1 MEATNRRTFL
11 KAGLPL
17 AAQIAVA
24 QARKPN
30 VLFVMADQFRF
41 DAIGALGN
49 RDVYTPNLDR
59 LVKRGATFTNTYSP
73 CPVCVPA
80 RYSIR
85 TGCEPPTTRIFGNGV
100 SKPLGGQAPTVDG
113 RCGPYLAAT
122 MKRLGYR
129 TFCVGKFHT
138 TPWDEAL
145 GYDVHLHSE
154 ELYGTSEQRKSDS
167 YAHWIATEHASFNYV
182 EGLMGERTEMYYMPQ
197 MRPMPAAIAVERW
210 AADRA
215 IEQIRKEG
223 PEPYFGF
230 VSFIGPHP
238 PLAPP
243 IPFNRLYDPDRMPNP
258 VRGELEVDHMDEQ
271 IPWMNY
277 AVWAEDVNDSHNRV
291 LRARYYGTIT
301 YIDDCI
307 GRILDAVEAR
317 GDAANTL
324 ICFFSDHGD
333 HLGDHHA
340 WQKES
345 FFEASAHVPFLVSW
359 PEHIEAGVTRDRLI
373 SLTDLFG
380 LATSAAGSPE
390 WREGSDLFGT
400 PREYLFSFYGAPGTR
415 LYKVMLRHG
424 PWKYIY
430 MANGGREQLFN
441 LRDDPHELK
450 NLAQGR
456 RDIANN
462 LRGEVA
468 KSTSRPALRAGM
480 NGDDLLAFPFAARP
494 LQRIYQFDRSR
505 GVKGFPQH
513 PKDVLA
519 KWSS

>member
-17 AAQIAVA
+17 AAQIAMP

-59 LVKRGATFTNTYSP
+59 LVKRGATFTNAYSP

-100 SKPLGGQAPTVDG
+100 VKPLEGQARTVDG

-129 TFCVGKFHT
+129 TFGIGKFHT
-138 TPWDEAL
+138 SPWDEAL

-154 ELYGTSEQRKSDS
+154 ELYGTPEQRRGDN
-167 YAHWIATEHASFNYV
+167 YAHWIATEHAPFDYV

-197 MRPMPAAIAVERW
+197 IRPMPAAIGVERW

-215 IEQIRKEG
+215 VEEIGKEAS
-223 PEPYFGF
+223 EPYFGF

-258 VRGELEVDHMDEQ
+258 VRGEMEVDHMDEQ

-277 AVWAEDVNDSHNRV
+277 GVWAEDVNDSHARV

-359 PEHIEAGVTRDRLI
+359 PEHIEAGVTRDRLV

-390 WREGSDLFGT
+390 WRDGSDLFGA
-400 PREYLFSFYGAPGTR
+400 PREYLLSFYGAPGTR
-415 LYKVMLRHG
+415 LYKVMARHG
-424 PWKYIY
+424 SWKYIY

-450 NLAQGR
+450 NVAQEQ
-456 RDIANN
+456 RDIANR
-462 LRGEVA
+462 LRSEVV
-468 KSTSRPALRAGM
+468 KSTSRPALRAAM
-480 NGDDLLAFPFAARP
+480 NQDDLLALPFAARP

-519 KWSS
+519 KWRS